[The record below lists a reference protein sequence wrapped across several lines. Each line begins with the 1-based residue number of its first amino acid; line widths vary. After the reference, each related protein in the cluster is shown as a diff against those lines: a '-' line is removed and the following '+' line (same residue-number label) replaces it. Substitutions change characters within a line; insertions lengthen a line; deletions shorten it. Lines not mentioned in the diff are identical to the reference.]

1 MKQVLI
7 VSLYSSLFLSSLLPS
22 SSHTVPPTPTLA
34 HYNRTVSLGLSVT
47 LNCSVQAQPSPT
59 YTWFHYDKQTRRESP
74 IIDSRYTK
82 LQNGSLQI
90 SNFQLSD
97 FTHRGDCI
105 MLLLCSAEN
114 AFGASKQYYTIT
126 LNENECV
133 ISMDTPP
140 NSPSTQPT
148 TISTP
153 SSETRSS
160 DSHTADVLQE
170 TAPTSQD
177 QQPFLIPLIATF
189 AAILFLLFLVVLA
202 VVVYLVIICRHKKR

>member
-1 MKQVLI
+1 M
-7 VSLYSSLFLSSLLPS
+7 SLSIPLSSSLPPS

-133 ISMDTPP
+133 ISTDTPP

-148 TISTP
+148 TTSTP

-160 DSHTADVLQE
+160 DSHTTDVLQE
-170 TAPTSQD
+170 TAPTRLSELS
-177 QQPFLIPLIATF
+177 LISWVSTVEGCALSGVPLYSF
-189 AAILFLLFLVVLA
+189 QSSHD
-202 VVVYLVIICRHKKR
+202 CRGWSL

>member
-1 MKQVLI
+1 M
-7 VSLYSSLFLSSLLPS
+7 SLSIPLSSFLPS
-22 SSHTVPPTPTLA
+22 FPPSLLTVPPTPTLA

-59 YTWFHYDKQTRRESP
+59 YTWFHYDKQTRREFP
-74 IIDSRYTK
+74 ITDSRYTK
-82 LQNGSLQI
+82 LHNGSLQI

-97 FTHRGDCI
+97 FTQRGDCI

-114 AFGASKQYYTIT
+114 TFGASKQYYTIT
-126 LNENECV
+126 LKENECV
-133 ISMDTPP
+133 ISTDTPP

-148 TISTP
+148 TTSTP
-153 SSETRSS
+153 SSESRSS
-160 DSHTADVLQE
+160 GSPNVNILQE

>member
-1 MKQVLI
+1 M
-7 VSLYSSLFLSSLLPS
+7 SLFLSPPSFLPFLPPS

-47 LNCSVQAQPSPT
+47 LNCSVQAQPSPS
-59 YTWFHYDKQTRRESP
+59 YTWFHYDKQTRREFP
-74 IIDSRYTK
+74 ITDSRYRK
-82 LQNGSLQI
+82 LHNGSLQI

-97 FTHRGDCI
+97 FTQRGDCI

-114 AFGASKQYYTIT
+114 TFGASKQYYTIT
-126 LNENECV
+126 LKENECV
-133 ISMDTPP
+133 ISTDTPP

-148 TISTP
+148 TTSTP

-160 DSHTADVLQE
+160 GSPNVNILQD